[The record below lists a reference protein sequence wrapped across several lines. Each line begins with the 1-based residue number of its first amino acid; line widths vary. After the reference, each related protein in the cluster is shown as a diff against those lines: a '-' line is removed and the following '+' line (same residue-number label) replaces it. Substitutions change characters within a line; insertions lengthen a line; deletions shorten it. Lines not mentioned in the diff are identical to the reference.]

1 MCSISLGLIHR
12 CGPRGVSSQLRGS
25 EDAYF
30 MTDGWLWRIRKGEGH
45 CTPSVGGDYSGRSQ
59 PKALRPSHISIF
71 KNPLQVEIQEGFP
84 FLLFGVLSNYNYP
97 SMDLAAFT
105 GRAHLIAKVEGMGV
119 LFHLEM
125 PGLTTKTT
133 HGGSHVSID
142 SEAHPPTNKDG
153 VLRGGGGEGR

>member
-1 MCSISLGLIHR
+1 MFLKTFCSGPLIL
-12 CGPRGVSSQLRGS
+12 P
-25 EDAYF
+25 
-30 MTDGWLWRIRKGEGH
+30 
-45 CTPSVGGDYSGRSQ
+45 YS
-59 PKALRPSHISIF
+59 

-97 SMDLAAFT
+97 SMDLAAFYGEST
-105 GRAHLIAKVEGMGV
+105 LNRQSGRDGG

-153 VLRGGGGEGR
+153 GAYGGRGERAGELMTFHVRNETADKRGKAEKLHS